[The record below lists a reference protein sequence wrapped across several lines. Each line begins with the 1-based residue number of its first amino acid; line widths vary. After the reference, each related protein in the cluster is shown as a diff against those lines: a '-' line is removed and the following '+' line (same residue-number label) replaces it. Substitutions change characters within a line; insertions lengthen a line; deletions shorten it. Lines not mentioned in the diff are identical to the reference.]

1 MTEQNRITTCDV
13 SLIVGSIY
21 EADGAET
28 LEEAFHENNE
38 VVTRSRGY
46 YWRHNSNEV
55 KTTFPIAMTQNPTWS
70 NFWDRFAL
78 YTTKTN
84 SGQIEDK
91 PIQLQASDF
100 VYVDYLGPD
109 EGKKVYACSPS
120 KGLFTLTMEISGAV
134 ATRVLEQGCC
144 HINYSRVYN
153 KFLICSDN
161 RTSIGA
167 ASKLIIWDGTPN
179 GGYNAYEYKV
189 DNVAAPFNISA
200 YGVLYYSGGS
210 RVYGFHL
217 GAAIYNGPHNR
228 TGFGGFYVIESVLS
242 GTSYPISRGPGYYYL
257 NGDEDNQT
265 PDNNGQSEKGT
276 TSNRYICDDIKFMRF
291 SIPNINLLWVV
302 ACGGNTYGGFNNHGE
317 DVLISQV
324 GNDSVQQFYRFR
336 FSSNGK
342 QKMYRVL
349 QSLKATWSYKKA
361 GSSAVLG
368 TGIGMICS
376 YDSSIPVVWF
386 PSDFRPYDERYITH
400 GDDNF
405 KLPVCHLDGAN
416 NNQWLSAVDTENF
429 LIVSGSSQLCY
440 SPFAQTNTE
449 PVPKNMT
456 RVIRVLPNSST
467 AGDLYSN
474 YIDAVTFGNDTYFC
488 ANGGIIRAENLA
500 TTDDL
505 NTVTF
510 HTYDIKDKTGTYG
523 VQMLYVTHD
532 GDYIY
537 AVGVASGAGQAVIIK
552 PSGDNAPAVTN
563 GVITTVDFNKS
574 VGTIGN
580 IYAKMYAALDEV
592 KNGYATDPNGTP
604 PGSSRTW
611 TQIRTT
617 LLASGDQD
625 IINHLNS

>member
-1 MTEQNRITTCDV
+1 MTEQNRITTCNA

-28 LEEAFHENNE
+28 LKEALHEKNE
-38 VVTRSRGY
+38 VVTRSRGN
-46 YWRHNSNEV
+46 YWRHNSNDI
-55 KTTFPIAMTQNPTWS
+55 KATFPIAMTQNPTWS
-70 NFWDRFAL
+70 NFWNRFAL
-78 YTTKTN
+78 YVTKTN

-91 PIQLQASDF
+91 STQLQANDF

-120 KGLFTLTMEISGAV
+120 KGLYTLTMEASGTT

-144 HINYSRVYN
+144 HINYSRVHN

-200 YGVLYYSGGS
+200 YGVLCYSGGS

-217 GAAIYNGPHNR
+217 GAATYNGPHNR
-228 TGFGGFYVIESVLS
+228 TGFGGFYVVESVLS
-242 GTSYPISRGPGYYYL
+242 GTSYPITRGPGYYYL

-265 PDNNGQSEKGT
+265 PDNNGQSEEGP

-291 SIPNINLLWVV
+291 DGLNLLWVV
-302 ACGGNTYGGFNNHGE
+302 ACGGNTYGSFNNHGE

-324 GNDSVQQFYRFR
+324 GNDSVQPFYRFR
-336 FSSNGK
+336 FSNNSK

-349 QSLKATWSYKKA
+349 QSSQATWNYKKA
-361 GSSAVLG
+361 DSSAVLG
-368 TGIGMICS
+368 TGIGLICS
-376 YDSSIPVVWF
+376 HDNGTPVVWF
-386 PSDFRPYDERYITH
+386 PSDFHPYDERFTTYE
-400 GDDNF
+400 DDNF
-405 KLPVCHLDGAN
+405 KLPVCQLDGAN
-416 NNQWLSAVDTENF
+416 NDQWLSAVDAKNF

-467 AGDLYSN
+467 VSDAYSD

-488 ANGGIIRAENLA
+488 ASGGLIRAENLA

-510 HTYDIKDKTGTYG
+510 HAYDIKDKTGVYG
-523 VQMLYVTHD
+523 VQILSVTHD
-532 GDYIY
+532 EDYIY
-537 AVGVASGAGQAVIIK
+537 AVGVASDTGQAVIIK
-552 PSGDNAPAVTN
+552 PSDDTAPVATN
-563 GVITTVDFNKS
+563 GVITTVDFNKT
-574 VGTIGN
+574 VGTIGD
-580 IYAKMYAALDEV
+580 IYAKIHAALDAV
-592 KNGYATDPNGTP
+592 KNGYATDPSGMP

-611 TQIRTT
+611 TQIRST

-625 IINHLNS
+625 IIDRLNA